1 MSRITCFILYVL
13 PSQLGCKL
21 FNNTET
27 ISIFCAVL
35 CLVTQSCPTLCNPM
49 DCRSSCYSVHGDSPG
64 KNTGVGCHALLQGI
78 FPTQGLNTGFPHCR
92 WILYQLSHQ
101 GSPPGSIQ
109 DLSSLTRDQTRVPCS
124 RSRVLTTEPPGKSP
138 SFPQATFLIKFE

>member
-49 DCRSSCYSVHGDSPG
+49 DCSPQASSVHGNSPG
-64 KNTGVGCHALLQGI
+64 KNTEVGCHTLPKGI
-78 FPTQGLNTGFPHCR
+78 FPTQGPNTGLPHC
-92 WILYQLSHQ
+92 IQVLYHLRHQ
-101 GSPPGSIQ
+101 GSSRIMEWVTCPFSKGSSPP
-109 DLSSLTRDQTRVPCS
+109 RNCTRVSCIAGGLFTS
-124 RSRVLTTEPPGKSP
+124 
-138 SFPQATFLIKFE
+138 